1 MLRADV
7 YLRLP
12 TPHPSPLPRTGRM
25 ADDAARRPTLVGR
38 RPAAAGGRGEAH
50 AETGKAHRLRKGQ
63 VQGIARYAYLLARR
77 LLARAVRSFPRCTQ
91 TRSHVHGLMDLV
103 VLEGLVGLSFPF
115 YLCSPMY
122 HYGDLAPCIPP
133 ASIDLH
139 VVHLNIT
146 ASLSEQVIT
155 SPMQRACE
163 TTEAVIRYVYEC
175 VCVRARARAC
185 SYMHVCMWQHGG
197 QRAAGCVCVCVCARA
212 RASVRACVRACV

>member
-1 MLRADV
+1 MASAPLCMLRADV

-122 HYGDLAPCIPP
+122 QAIWRH
-133 ASIDLH
+133 
-139 VVHLNIT
+139 
-146 ASLSEQVIT
+146 ASLRRLSTCMFRCPFEYHCIF
-155 SPMQRACE
+155 
-163 TTEAVIRYVYEC
+163 IRTGDHVPHAARMRDHRGC
-175 VCVRARARAC
+175 HQVCV
-185 SYMHVCMWQHGG
+185 
-197 QRAAGCVCVCVCARA
+197 
-212 RASVRACVRACV
+212 